1 MGGDLDVA
9 SVQDSG
15 SSFVLA
21 LPGPADVDLDILRAS
36 LEAALNAE
44 EIRLEEAAVIR
55 AMRAAQRAGDGSAAG

>member
-9 SVQDSG
+9 SVPDSG